1 MGRLFAFLVVFALP
15 LSGCAIVSAT
25 SAVIGATGTLVG
37 ATANA
42 TAGAINTVAGGGGH
56 KKKADCADKDA
67 AEGCVQP
74 ASSK

>member
-1 MGRLFAFLVVFALP
+1 MGRLFAFCLIVVALP
-15 LSGCAIVSAT
+15 LSGCAVVSAT
-25 SAVIGATGTLVG
+25 GAVIGATGTLVG

-42 TAGAINTVAGGGGH
+42 TAGAIDTVAGGGH

-67 AEGCVQP
+67 AEDCAQA